1 MYTYSNIVCYW
12 RSAGMFKY
20 APQVQH
26 DTRHT
31 FYGWSLHS
39 NFAFRLSILLLRTKT
54 YLSVQLGRIMR
65 MRLLMMHLW
74 QELVRT
80 CSWIWMPNSTV
91 LRRRCFARS
100 LYWLYFRHQCWH
112 RCYRESQ
119 TYPEAG
125 RESRDPLSC
134 ERYVPE
140 RWLADLPRPS
150 TVTPATSSLGYSSRS
165 TVSGNSH
172 ASYGC
177 RQAHRKLGQI
187 YNREL
192 FC

>member
-1 MYTYSNIVCYW
+1 MRRKSSMIRGIRFTVGHCIV
-12 RSAGMFKY
+12 
-20 APQVQH
+20 
-26 DTRHT
+26 
-31 FYGWSLHS
+31 
-39 NFAFRLSILLLRTKT
+39 ILLPGCLYCFQELRLTF
-54 YLSVQLGRIMR
+54 SVQLGRIMR

-177 RQAHRKLGQI
+177 RQAHRRRGQI